1 MFHWSSSKEGSY
13 LLFSP
18 DKNRINTMYHCIYST
33 GIYYYFYF
41 NVLGSLVLFCLPA
54 LCFWYDEQGKDG
66 SKQAHTSVDN
76 HDTTSQV
83 LKDSIGLSCKKAGDK
98 PDTKQPD
105 HPAAQKNRS
114 FGPNIHI
121 FLYSHL
127 KTDFEKFKVGI
138 FSN

>member
-1 MFHWSSSKEGSY
+1 MLHVYTHYTVQVFITIFILMSQ
-13 LLFSP
+13 
-18 DKNRINTMYHCIYST
+18 
-33 GIYYYFYF
+33 
-41 NVLGSLVLFCLPA
+41 VVLFCLPA

-83 LKDSIGLSCKKAGDK
+83 LKDSIGLCCKKAGDK

-105 HPAAQKNRS
+105 HPAAQKKQIVLS
-114 FGPNIHI
+114 EYPY

>member
-1 MFHWSSSKEGSY
+1 MFHWSSSSKEHSY
-13 LLFSP
+13 LLFIP
-18 DKNRINTMYHCIYST
+18 DKNRINTMYHVYTVQVFITIFILMSQ
-33 GIYYYFYF
+33 
-41 NVLGSLVLFCLPA
+41 VVLFCLPA

-105 HPAAQKNRS
+105 HPAAQKKQIVLS
-114 FGPNIHI
+114 EYPY

>member
-1 MFHWSSSKEGSY
+1 MFHWSSSKEQSY
-13 LLFSP
+13 LLFIP
-18 DKNRINTMYHCIYST
+18 DKNRINTMYHVYTVQVFITIFILMSQ
-33 GIYYYFYF
+33 
-41 NVLGSLVLFCLPA
+41 VVLFCLPA

-105 HPAAQKNRS
+105 HPAAQKKQIVLS
-114 FGPNIHI
+114 EYPY